1 MTEKFQAI
9 ESKINKPVTY
19 FFMGIIWIAIIL
31 IIVIIGV
38 IFGHI
43 YNHFRQYLENDP
55 GIFFTLIIALLLLI
69 FCAIAL
75 IMALTYR
82 KKQRIR
88 KAVVDEKGVTF
99 YNNQNTI
106 IDTLLYEELQSTQ
119 SSSDDVFIL
128 NTQTVKYGKTTLQ
141 IYRKDRTGKIIQ
153 APVDLNLQLVIVSNQ
168 YELYRHF
175 LKGIQHFRP
184 DLKISPQTI
193 EQYNLSSEPQK
204 TEFGMFEYV
213 MSAIF
218 ILAAAGLIYVFTLVI
233 KILI

>member
-119 SSSDDVFIL
+119 SSSDDVFVL

-184 DLKISPQTI
+184 DLKISLQTI

-233 KILI
+233 KILF

>member
-19 FFMGIIWIAIIL
+19 FLMGIICIAIIL
-31 IIVIIGV
+31 IIVVIGV

-119 SSSDDVFIL
+119 SSSDDVFVL

-141 IYRKDRTGKIIQ
+141 IYRKDRAGKIIQ

-184 DLKISPQTI
+184 DLKISLQTI

>member
-19 FFMGIIWIAIIL
+19 FLMGIIWIAIIL
-31 IIVIIGV
+31 IIVVIGV

-119 SSSDDVFIL
+119 SSSDDVFVL

-141 IYRKDRTGKIIQ
+141 IYQKDRTGKIIQ

-184 DLKISPQTI
+184 DLKISLQTI

-204 TEFGMFEYV
+204 TEFGIFEYV

>member
-19 FFMGIIWIAIIL
+19 FLMGIIWIAIIL
-31 IIVIIGV
+31 IIVVIGV

-119 SSSDDVFIL
+119 SSSDDVFVL

-141 IYRKDRTGKIIQ
+141 IYRKDRAGKIIQ

-184 DLKISPQTI
+184 DLKISLQTI

-218 ILAAAGLIYVFTLVI
+218 FLAAAGLIYVFTLVI